1 MAARS
6 KRSHDR
12 TTTVRLTEPSFGAI
26 VGAYKSPVLVSP
38 QAGAQQ
44 HPQEQQPQQQG
55 IDNGG
60 KQAADD
66 SEPPDTGIIGP
77 GARPV
82 SERASPGASRAE
94 SDSADHRAREADDR
108 EATVPDA
115 SATHD
120 TLTGGG
126 TAEAG
131 ATSAASGNTPS
142 VITSCSKVLL
152 GTDTVKGPAYGA
164 EQPLQEQEA
173 SPGSSS
179 PPRFST
185 LQTVINSSSSSVG
198 GYPAAYQHHWPCD
211 LTYKPVDH
219 RPVSSPSSEP
229 SAGELTRHPTPSRG
243 AYIGEPDVASSPSQG
258 HLAVVS
264 HLNPLVCS
272 TADPSLLGGMRGNLL
287 SMYSSYASPLGGGPH
302 HQHDHLDEAT
312 ALHHHVQAQD
322 AHLRGDD
329 EMSAIHHHLH
339 QQHHQ
344 QQQQQHHA
352 QHHHHHHDVVAQQHS
367 IDDMIA
373 DTLKD
378 EQCGMVDSYLTPT
391 LVSDHH
397 HHLGDSPTH
406 HNVQQH
412 HHHHQQ
418 QQHLSQHHLQQH
430 GMHESKEY
438 ASMYHNNNDK
448 SVINYNH
455 AATIAAAHHQ
465 QQQQS
470 DHHQQNT
477 HTHTSSGGDSRSPE
491 YSHAHDEYDGGLQS
505 FTQLIN
511 VPRASDTAASMY
523 HHRHPMSAESDAGTA
538 AGATPNGGQ
547 TPTTTNTATSSP
559 GPADHL
565 VQLGGTGPQA
575 GGPGAVLLHSVENG
589 TGAQEPGTVTGTDGS
604 ISLYD
609 TLHTSVLAGGPSYGR
624 CSFPSMQYFNGNPTD
639 HLWSSGVSGLEND
652 YMKGSLP
659 AFQRIVS
666 GTNTSRTNPYSAVS
680 TSYAQQQNDTWSQ
693 HYDTG
698 SIAYSVAT
706 SSTTPVTVNRRAA
719 VAAAAAAAA
728 VATTT
733 TTHFPAAASLTALGL
748 DADLFTEGRE
758 CVNCGAIQ
766 TPLWRRDG
774 TGHYLCNAC
783 GLYHKMNGMNRP
795 LVKQPRRLSSAR
807 RVGLQCSNCNTT
819 NTSLWRR
826 NQVGEPVCNACG
838 LYYKLHNVNRPLAM
852 KKDNIQSRKRK
863 PKGSK
868 NSDGN
873 GKSNASNA
881 SANRQTNS
889 SSSSLAETPKKTDGL
904 KLMNI
909 AENSSFDKLLP
920 SSPSSEGSNQSPA
933 HHNHMSPICYTQQV
947 PSPITSTSSSG
958 AIVSNSKYNNQQPK
972 ATNAFLL
979 QSPTPMNMFVGS
991 PTGGIGSGQ
1000 HHHHQHHQSTAAA
1013 ATGALSPVSYSMAG
1027 VGHGNNNGS
1036 IVSSKYQQSP
1046 PQSPEDMLYYD
1057 MLPADVNGSVDQHSL
1072 GTIVKMEPMGG
1083 NHYASYQQA
1092 LHHEGHMVGTLGHG
1106 QHAPGAHNHSRSPSV
1121 ADEESEQAHGQQE
1134 MIESKHNI
1142 NRPTVVSMTR

>member
-1 MAARS
+1 MPG
-6 KRSHDR
+6 KDCY
-12 TTTVRLTEPSFGAI
+12 EPSFGAI

-126 TAEAG
+126 TAEPG

-152 GTDTVKGPAYGA
+152 GTDPVKGPAYGA

-287 SMYSSYASPLGGGPH
+287 SMYSSYASPLG
-302 HQHDHLDEAT
+302 
-312 ALHHHVQAQD
+312 
-322 AHLRGDD
+322 
-329 EMSAIHHHLH
+329 
-339 QQHHQ
+339 
-344 QQQQQHHA
+344 
-352 QHHHHHHDVVAQQHS
+352 
-367 IDDMIA
+367 
-373 DTLKD
+373 
-378 EQCGMVDSYLTPT
+378 
-391 LVSDHH
+391 
-397 HHLGDSPTH
+397 
-406 HNVQQH
+406 
-412 HHHHQQ
+412 
-418 QQHLSQHHLQQH
+418 
-430 GMHESKEY
+430 
-438 ASMYHNNNDK
+438 
-448 SVINYNH
+448 
-455 AATIAAAHHQ
+455 
-465 QQQQS
+465 
-470 DHHQQNT
+470 
-477 HTHTSSGGDSRSPE
+477 
-491 YSHAHDEYDGGLQS
+491 
-505 FTQLIN
+505 
-511 VPRASDTAASMY
+511 ASDTAASMY

-1106 QHAPGAHNHSRSPSV
+1106 QHGPGAHNHSRSPSV
-1121 ADEESEQAHGQQE
+1121 ADEESEQAHVQQD

>member
-1 MAARS
+1 MRFAPYCT
-6 KRSHDR
+6 R
-12 TTTVRLTEPSFGAI
+12 TVVPAEPSFGAI

-60 KQAADD
+60 KQATDD

-77 GARPV
+77 GARTV

-126 TAEAG
+126 TSEAG
-131 ATSAASGNTPS
+131 ASSAASGNTPS

-152 GTDTVKGPAYGA
+152 GT

-185 LQTVINSSSSSVG
+185 LQTVINSSSVG

-287 SMYSSYASPLGGGPH
+287 SMYSSYASPLSGGPH

-339 QQHHQ
+339 QQHHHQQQ

-378 EQCGMVDSYLTPT
+378 EQCGM
-391 LVSDHH
+391 
-397 HHLGDSPTH
+397 
-406 HNVQQH
+406 
-412 HHHHQQ
+412 
-418 QQHLSQHHLQQH
+418 
-430 GMHESKEY
+430 
-438 ASMYHNNNDK
+438 
-448 SVINYNH
+448 
-455 AATIAAAHHQ
+455 
-465 QQQQS
+465 
-470 DHHQQNT
+470 
-477 HTHTSSGGDSRSPE
+477 
-491 YSHAHDEYDGGLQS
+491 S

-538 AGATPNGGQ
+538 AGAAPNGDQ
-547 TPTTTNTATSSP
+547 TSTTTNTATSSP

-575 GGPGAVLLHSVENG
+575 GGPGSVLLHSVENG

-609 TLHTSVLAGGPSYGR
+609 TLHTSVLAGG
-624 CSFPSMQYFNGNPTD
+624 
-639 HLWSSGVSGLEND
+639 
-652 YMKGSLP
+652 
-659 AFQRIVS
+659 
-666 GTNTSRTNPYSAVS
+666 
-680 TSYAQQQNDTWSQ
+680 
-693 HYDTG
+693 
-698 SIAYSVAT
+698 
-706 SSTTPVTVNRRAA
+706 
-719 VAAAAAAAA
+719 
-728 VATTT
+728 
-733 TTHFPAAASLTALGL
+733 
-748 DADLFTEGRE
+748 
-758 CVNCGAIQ
+758 
-766 TPLWRRDG
+766 
-774 TGHYLCNAC
+774 
-783 GLYHKMNGMNRP
+783 
-795 LVKQPRRLSSAR
+795 
-807 RVGLQCSNCNTT
+807 
-819 NTSLWRR
+819 
-826 NQVGEPVCNACG
+826 
-838 LYYKLHNVNRPLAM
+838 
-852 KKDNIQSRKRK
+852 
-863 PKGSK
+863 
-868 NSDGN
+868 
-873 GKSNASNA
+873 
-881 SANRQTNS
+881 
-889 SSSSLAETPKKTDGL
+889 
-904 KLMNI
+904 
-909 AENSSFDKLLP
+909 
-920 SSPSSEGSNQSPA
+920 
-933 HHNHMSPICYTQQV
+933 
-947 PSPITSTSSSG
+947 
-958 AIVSNSKYNNQQPK
+958 
-972 ATNAFLL
+972 
-979 QSPTPMNMFVGS
+979 
-991 PTGGIGSGQ
+991 
-1000 HHHHQHHQSTAAA
+1000 
-1013 ATGALSPVSYSMAG
+1013 
-1027 VGHGNNNGS
+1027 
-1036 IVSSKYQQSP
+1036 
-1046 PQSPEDMLYYD
+1046 
-1057 MLPADVNGSVDQHSL
+1057 
-1072 GTIVKMEPMGG
+1072 
-1083 NHYASYQQA
+1083 
-1092 LHHEGHMVGTLGHG
+1092 
-1106 QHAPGAHNHSRSPSV
+1106 
-1121 ADEESEQAHGQQE
+1121 
-1134 MIESKHNI
+1134 
-1142 NRPTVVSMTR
+1142 